1 MYLLMFQVKGV
12 ARLYHQLEVDV
23 AFSNPIQ
30 ETLQNCSFHV
40 SGSGLLINPVE
51 ARCVC
56 VCVCVK
62 DNHTIICCPY
72 EMSL

>member
-56 VCVCVK
+56 VCVC
-62 DNHTIICCPY
+62 
-72 EMSL
+72 ER